1 MRFVFQYGGG
11 IFCYFVI
18 QPFGCVPVAH
28 NGGIMLAQSYALSA
42 SHAFGII
49 YFRFAFCVQMYG
61 IVSAMFYADVTP
73 YAISGVYF
81 RLGRCMQFQFAAY
94 AGTSHSEIF
103 QSAAKSGLFMPFKV
117 VHADY
122 DVRIG
127 DSGADLGSRAIFSV
141 YRYFPVIRTFDSVC
155 NNHLAL
161 GGYGIE
167 PVLHCALQMVH
178 SIGTAAGI

>member
-103 QSAAKSGLFMPFKV
+103 RAPPNPVCSCPLKWFMLIMMSASAIAVP
-117 VHADY
+117 
-122 DVRIG
+122 I
-127 DSGADLGSRAIFSV
+127 LGVGQYS
-141 YRYFPVIRTFDSVC
+141 P
-155 NNHLAL
+155 
-161 GGYGIE
+161 
-167 PVLHCALQMVH
+167 
-178 SIGTAAGI
+178 SIGISL